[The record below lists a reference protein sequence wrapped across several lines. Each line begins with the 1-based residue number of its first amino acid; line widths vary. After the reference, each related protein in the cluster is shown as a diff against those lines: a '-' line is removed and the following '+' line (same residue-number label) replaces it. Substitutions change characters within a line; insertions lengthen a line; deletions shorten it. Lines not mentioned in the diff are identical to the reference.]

1 MHVYICTYIGTES
14 KYTKPWKQSSAI
26 KQLLEP
32 LFLAIKIC
40 TGFTTD
46 GICMNTMCLVPLA
59 NHLRA
64 VAEAFPPLRISHQ
77 RY

>member
-1 MHVYICTYIGTES
+1 MYY
-14 KYTKPWKQSSAI
+14 YLLRRKQSSAI

-32 LFLAIKIC
+32 LFLAIKMY

-46 GICMNTMCLVPLA
+46 GICMNTMCAVAIA

-64 VAEAFPPLRISHQ
+64 VACTFRPLRNHQ